1 MVLLKTILS
10 AVAVLFVTSQVQAAP
25 AKLDKRLLLP
35 TAPSATAI
43 DGAHL
48 LLLND
53 VDSSK
58 LIKNAY
64 VLLSRPRGYY
74 DGMDACLSMGD
85 GNGSARLFFFFLFSC
100 ISPAM
105 HIQ

>member
-10 AVAVLFVTSQVQAAP
+10 AVAVLFVTSQVQVQAAP

-35 TAPSATAI
+35 TAPSATEI
-43 DGAHL
+43 DGTHL
-48 LLLND
+48 LLQND

-58 LIKNAY
+58 IIKNAY

-74 DGMDACLSMGD
+74 DGMNACLSMGD
-85 GNGSARLFFFFLFSC
+85 GMPLLFL
-100 ISPAM
+100 IHSPAC
-105 HIQ
+105 ILSFV